1 MKVSGNDPI
10 DLRRVNKNDQ
20 SCEVFQKDQL
30 NCCFEIQYDLNMSTT
45 TIDPIDRLLDAAQN
59 GKTLIKNRDVLHFT
73 FMPNQILHRDPEQE
87 KITQSLLPIL
97 MESRPSNL
105 LVYGKPGTGKTLVI
119 KKVLSKIQKRVEE
132 GSFPIKLAYTN
143 AKQETTLYGLL
154 VSFGRQLGLGSQKTN
169 DEKMWLPSTGLS
181 IIEVFN
187 RILYVLDKNE
197 TNAVFVIDEIDYLA
211 ELIQKTG
218 KDVLYQITRA
228 NERLTTGS
236 LTLIGVS
243 NDLTFKER
251 LDPRVISSLSE
262 EEVIFTNYN
271 LPQIKEILDARIEVA
286 FEQNIVSDAALNLCS
301 AMAGRESGDAR
312 RALDLLRVAAEIAER
327 TQMPTVSEDHIRMAA
342 EKIEENKEVV
352 ALRSYPLHEKL
363 LILAIMKS
371 SEISTGEVYSTYKN
385 LCKDIRQKELTQR
398 RVTQMLSEIEMSGI
412 IVGRIVHQGT
422 HGNTKKFRITVS
434 PDMVKTT
441 FKDEMLLQDIL

>member
-1 MKVSGNDPI
+1 
-10 DLRRVNKNDQ
+10 
-20 SCEVFQKDQL
+20 
-30 NCCFEIQYDLNMSTT
+30 MSTT
-45 TIDPIDRLLDAAQN
+45 TIDPIDRLLDAAQS

-73 FMPNQILHRDPEQE
+73 HIPNQILHRDPEQE

-154 VSFGRQLGLGSQKTN
+154 VSFGRQLGLGNQKTN
-169 DEKMWLPSTGLS
+169 DAKMWLPSTGLS
-181 IIEVFN
+181 ISEVFN
-187 RILYVLDKNE
+187 RILYALDKNE

-251 LDPRVISSLSE
+251 LDPRVISTLSE
-262 EEVIFTNYN
+262 EEIIFTNYN
-271 LPQIKEILDARIEVA
+271 LPQIREILDARIEVA
-286 FEQNIVSDAALNLCS
+286 FDQGVISDAALNLCS

-327 TQMPTVSEDHIRMAA
+327 SQVPTVTEEHIRMAS

-412 IVGRIVHQGT
+412 ISGRMVHQGT

-434 PDMVKTT
+434 PDMVKST
-441 FKDEMLLQDIL
+441 FKDEMILEDIL